1 MMDHKIDKLISAIG
15 DMNTAYLEEAI
26 AFDGA
31 KASQKKAVHPRKL
44 SAALVAALVILG
56 LSVTAFAISR
66 IPLSWRDIFSTSQTV
81 IGDEDEEPVVS
92 QQAAATE
99 ELQIKL
105 EKVISDERTLYI
117 LYSVKANDGAVLDP
131 KGQFAELDL
140 YFPGQMMSGAYVSYF
155 LERRDGVPEN
165 ELEGVVL
172 ADWQPSNSANGL
184 VIGFSDW
191 QEKPLDSESF
201 TTVLPGH
208 WQVTLDETP
217 ITIES
222 EVLAE
227 NVPLAYGG
235 ETLQVK
241 KVACSKL
248 SMAVYFDSYVDS
260 TADNWTLEIFDAN
273 GDLISS
279 WWGFIAAQTDDSCM
293 FLTRFDEPIEP
304 ETIRKLTFNGETVFE
319 R

>member
-1 MMDHKIDKLISAIG
+1 MDHKIDKLISAIG

-31 KASQKKAVHPRKL
+31 KVGQQKAVRSKKL

-117 LYSVKANDGAVLDP
+117 LYSVKA
-131 KGQFAELDL
+131 
-140 YFPGQMMSGAYVSYF
+140 
-155 LERRDGVPEN
+155 
-165 ELEGVVL
+165 
-172 ADWQPSNSANGL
+172 
-184 VIGFSDW
+184 
-191 QEKPLDSESF
+191 
-201 TTVLPGH
+201 
-208 WQVTLDETP
+208 TLDETP

-273 GDLISS
+273 GDLIPS